1 MNYKVLQRPAKWI
14 AAHRKNEYKVRLPQ
28 KAIVSGYNSG
38 GKLKII
44 LNGAFPFPINEG
56 DRIYIPNLAPYTGFH
71 IIESIDSSIQFTLTT
86 PYQVGLSG
94 SIVVWQCVLPT
105 VRIYKGY
112 KAGELVL
119 TYNSGTIDLYE
130 IMPYTLA
137 AEFKPEVDFDGYLKF
152 DICGYVK
159 TVIETPFKGAYN
171 PDETSYLYPYGTSI
185 YTPKYYNKIDIVFG
199 EQEETGA
206 KTLLVTHYAANASIT
221 TDELNREFVD
231 TGRQLQP
238 LKMPVEYFGNGIAIG
253 DYIELNLLKAKY
265 T

>member
-38 GKLKII
+38 GKLKVI
-44 LNGAFPFPINEG
+44 LSGAFPYTINEG
-56 DRIYIPNLAPYTGFH
+56 DRIYIPNNPPYTGFH
-71 IIESIDSSIQFTLTT
+71 VIESIDSSIQFTLTT
-86 PYQVGLSG
+86 PYVAGLSG
-94 SIVVWQCVLPT
+94 IVPVWQVVLPT
-105 VRIYKGY
+105 VYIYKGY

-152 DICGYVK
+152 DVCGYVK
-159 TVIETPFKGAYN
+159 TVIETPFKGAYS
-171 PDETSYLYPYGTSI
+171 PDEESFLYPYGTNI
-185 YTPKYYNKIDIVFG
+185 YTPKYYNKVEIIL
-199 EQEETGA
+199 EETLIA
-206 KTLLVTHYAANASIT
+206 THYAANASIT

-253 DYIELNLLKAKY
+253 DYIELNILKAKY

>member
-14 AAHRKNEYKVRLPQ
+14 SAHRKNEYKVRLPIST
-28 KAIVSGYNSG
+28 IVSGYNSG
-38 GKLKII
+38 GKLKLI
-44 LNGAFPFPINEG
+44 LSGAFPYPINEG
-56 DRIYIPNLAPYTGFH
+56 DRIFIPNLAPYTGFH
-71 IIESIDSSIQFTLTT
+71 VIESIDSSIQFTLTT
-86 PYQVGLSG
+86 PHQISLSG
-94 SIVVWQCVLPT
+94 SIVVWQCELPS
-105 VRIYKGY
+105 VYIYKGY

-119 TYNSGTIDLYE
+119 TYNSGTIDLYD

-159 TVIETPFKGAYN
+159 TVIESPFKGAYS
-171 PDETSYLYPYGTSI
+171 PDETSYIYPYGSNS
-185 YTPKYYNKIDIVFG
+185 YTPKYYNKVEIIL
-199 EQEETGA
+199 EETLA
-206 KTLLVTHYAANASIT
+206 ATHYAANASIT

-238 LKMPVEYFGNGIAIG
+238 LKMPVTYFGGGQLG
-253 DYIELNLLKAKY
+253 DYIELNILKEKY